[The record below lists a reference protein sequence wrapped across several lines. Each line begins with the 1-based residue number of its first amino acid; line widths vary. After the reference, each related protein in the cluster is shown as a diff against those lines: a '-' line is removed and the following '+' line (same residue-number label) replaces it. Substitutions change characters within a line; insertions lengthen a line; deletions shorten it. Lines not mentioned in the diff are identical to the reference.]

1 MDIELINGDDSFI
14 FENVGYMEGFEYSSV
29 RPVVEDVSGPLSSI
43 YITSKFGRRRL
54 SWQSLIYDDVFAN
67 RRLLL
72 QAARQQGT
80 IKTIEFAT
88 CDGLSLQAEIEIEN
102 IIMPYKNGRN
112 VVFIEAIAP
121 DWRFYS
127 QDLHENNS
135 ANQSQVIN
143 NAGNEDTD
151 PIFRIYGP
159 FTSVTINNLNTS
171 ESFTIEFDEYTEIG
185 IGEYV
190 EIDVKNRTVKLND
203 GTSIYSA
210 FDGEFF
216 RLVPGNNTLQFSPIG
231 NDGNTL
237 LRTIWRDAYNGI

>member
-29 RPVVEDVSGPLSSI
+29 RPVVEDISGPLSSI

-54 SWQSLIYDDVFAN
+54 SWQSVIKDDVFAN

-72 QAARQQGT
+72 QAARQQGI
-80 IKTIEFAT
+80 IKTIEFST
-88 CDGLSLQAEIEIEN
+88 CDGLLLQAEIEIAN
-102 IIMPYKNGRN
+102 VIMPYKYGRS
-112 VVFIEAIAP
+112 VVLIEAIAP

-127 QDLHENNS
+127 QEEHVNNS
-135 ANQSQVIN
+135 ANAQQIIN

-151 PIFRIYGP
+151 PVFRIFGP

-171 ESFTIEFDEYTEIG
+171 ESFTIAVDEYTEISV
-185 IGEYV
+185 GEYV
-190 EIDVKNRTVKLND
+190 EINVKERTVKLND

-216 RLVPGNNTLQFSPIG
+216 RLIPGNNTLQFSAVG
-231 NDGNTL
+231 DDGNTS
-237 LRTIWRDAYNGI
+237 LRTTWRDAYNGI